1 MYEITATSLS
11 DILRTIKKMEPRAHS
26 ATLLSSTNEFNSQ
39 ELTVTHFDDPP
50 NPQQLIRSHPTCKS
64 PCYCRCHT
72 HKRRHRIR
80 IAPFHSALGTFV
92 LVYSG
97 WSFAGQHCDTPTCLH
112 ANTSA
117 VDAKYS
123 LPRWSL
129 DLTILSTFR
138 VSHGLPTVGLA
149 VQRIIPHDTFS
160 QFQSIIGFSKMGN
173 CAEIRS
179 LLERRPDAVLDVGEH
194 TGATA
199 LDSALRYHQ
208 LDACRLLLAAGAD
221 PLAED
226 RLGIPVIAYV
236 QLYRNHRDITL
247 QREFEKLLP
256 LSSFY
261 DEYKLSHLHQIV
273 LGVRPLDLRSELEG
287 RLCCSQLNQE
297 DKLGYTPLHWAASQ
311 GDVNAVRLLLEAG
324 ADVDKVNANG
334 ESPLHTACRAGSRSC
349 AEALI
354 LAGADLHKSLP
365 NGYQPIHTASMALE
379 GVEILG
385 YLLSHNAL
393 TNDAKN
399 YYMAT
404 PLALTTLYDRVS
416 SCEFLL
422 SQGAE
427 IDQPD
432 WEGDTP
438 MFEGIKSVHGAKCLA
453 VFLRNNCN
461 YLHTNFQR
469 QTLLH
474 KIAFLGTAEQVD
486 VLAEADLKGLNP
498 WARDVHNMVANQ
510 YLDARSGI
518 TQEHKDA
525 FEKLIDRIE
534 RRNQEEC
541 EGDSDEDIFVDAPEF

>member
-11 DILRTIKKMEPRAHS
+11 DILRTLKEMEPRAHS

-39 ELTVTHFDDPP
+39 ERTVTHFDDPP

-64 PCYCRCHT
+64 SCYCRCHT

-97 WSFAGQHCDTPTCLH
+97 WSFAGQH
-112 ANTSA
+112 
-117 VDAKYS
+117 
-123 LPRWSL
+123 
-129 DLTILSTFR
+129 
-138 VSHGLPTVGLA
+138 
-149 VQRIIPHDTFS
+149 
-160 QFQSIIGFSKMGN
+160 

-236 QLYRNHRDITL
+236 PLYRNHRDITL

-261 DEYKLSHLHQIV
+261 DEYELSHLHQIV
-273 LGVRPLDLRSELEG
+273 LGVRPLDLRSELER

-354 LAGADLHKSLP
+354 LAGADLHKRLP
-365 NGYQPIHTASMALE
+365 NGYQPIHTASIALE

-393 TNDAKN
+393 INDAKN

-474 KIAFLGTAEQVD
+474 KITFLGTAEQVD

-498 WARDVHNMVANQ
+498 LARDIHNMVASQ

-525 FEKLIDRIE
+525 FEKLIDKIE

-541 EGDSDEDIFVDAPEF
+541 EGDSDEDIFLDAPEF